1 MNASD
6 NSMYMFCGHVFHKL
20 SGRILVGY
28 DYNDP
33 SK

>member
-1 MNASD
+1 MHLIILPR
-6 NSMYMFCGHVFHKL
+6 YMIGGHAFHKL
-20 SGRILVGY
+20 NGRILVGY